1 MLARRALRLDA
12 RRQRRLEEGQR
23 RVVEET
29 VWKEALLN
37 VQGVELLLARVLTE
51 AQAARQDRHMQPGSR
66 HMRYGEQRAAPLANG
81 FASHS
86 SSPATAAAAGRGSD
100 PRVPASRLEGINGEL
115 DKRERVMNWVVAC
128 WKRSQDL
135 VPAGASQLALRHVGR
150 EDVVQEDMVA
160 GRSPRDVGAGG
171 AGGGGGRRLSESS
184 VRSIKSGTI
193 ESVVSGEAMERV
205 PHGERDWNEYVIDAL
220 LCKLYVVE
228 ATRLSVCLSRS
239 LVSVKPKP

>member
-1 MLARRALRLDA
+1 
-12 RRQRRLEEGQR
+12 
-23 RVVEET
+23 VVEEAA
-29 VWKEALLN
+29 WKEALLN

-66 HMRYGEQRAAPLANG
+66 HVRYGEKRRAAPLANG
-81 FASHS
+81 LASHS

-100 PRVPASRLEGINGEL
+100 PCVPASRLEGINGEL

-135 VPAGASQLALRHVGR
+135 VPAGASQLALRHVGS
-150 EDVVQEDMVA
+150 EDVVQGDMGA
-160 GRSPRDVGAGG
+160 GRSNPSDVGAGG
-171 AGGGGGRRLSESS
+171 AGGAGGRRLSESS
-184 VRSIKSGTI
+184 VRSIKSGAI

-220 LCKLYVVE
+220 LCKLC
-228 ATRLSVCLSRS
+228 R
-239 LVSVKPKP
+239 